1 MCYVVTEMGVPTG
14 FEFGKG
20 SYGPF
25 SADVKLALH
34 DFANRNWL
42 HKEQLGRLIAL
53 RIGEQ
58 YEKDRSK
65 FVDQIERH
73 QKKVAKAV
81 DLFSRIKNTEQA
93 EEVMMVLYASRQLK
107 QTKPSEEVSEQQLYD
122 YILGWK
128 KSWTSDEK
136 KHAVASAIRNLLL
149 LGWMRVQISESMIE
163 AA

>member
-1 MCYVVTEMGVPTG
+1 MRRTEASLWIR
-14 FEFGKG
+14 F
-20 SYGPF
+20 
-25 SADVKLALH
+25 
-34 DFANRNWL
+34 
-42 HKEQLGRLIAL
+42 
-53 RIGEQ
+53 
-58 YEKDRSK
+58 
-65 FVDQIERH
+65 ERH

-93 EEVMMVLYASRQLK
+93 EEVMTLLYASRQLK

-136 KHAVASAIRNLLL
+136 KHAVESAIRNLLL